1 MVDIQPAH
9 SARPPDT
16 SLSVMK
22 AFGAALPEGLHRGQ
36 MRKLGLTSK

>member
-9 SARPPDT
+9 SAQPPDT

-22 AFGAALPEGLHRGQ
+22 ALGAAPPEGLHQGQ